1 MCPECIPT
9 AAMTAAGAS
18 SIASLSLFFL
28 RNLVATIRKKHPIPN
43 LRREI
48 RHD

>member
-9 AAMTAAGAS
+9 AAMTAAGGS

-28 RNLVATIRKKHPIPN
+28 RNLVATIRKKHSIPDQSGG
-43 LRREI
+43 I